1 MKIIYQLF
9 IILLFTFLGDL
20 ISLILP
26 FNMPGAIIGLLLL
39 FLFLILKIIK
49 VEQIFDVSFWLQ
61 KNMSFLFI
69 PLSVGI
75 MKYFDILK
83 LKWFEFLVITV
94 LSTIITLIITALY
107 AEKCD
112 KNG

>member
-1 MKIIYQLF
+1 MKVIYQFF
-9 IILLFTFLGDL
+9 IILLFTFVGDL
-20 ISLILP
+20 ISLVLP

-39 FLFLILKIIK
+39 LLFLILKIIK
-49 VEQIFDVSFWLQ
+49 VEEVYNVSLWLQ

-83 LKWFEFLVITV
+83 IRWLEFLIITV
-94 LSTIITLIITALY
+94 VSTLATLIITALY
-107 AEKCD
+107 AERCD